1 MKKGISIWSIPNK
14 TLPEAFKLA
23 KELGYDGVEVGFNVD
38 DGELCMNTTEEEA
51 LKIKAAAEEAGIEL
65 YSLSSGAGWGVP
77 ATSDDPEVRE
87 KAKAIIRKQLEVAS
101 WLGCDTILVV
111 PGYCG
116 VSWRPTN
123 PVVPYDV
130 AYDRAFEAIKE
141 LAPYAE
147 EKKVAIGVE
156 NVWNKMFLSPLEMRD
171 FIDKIGSP
179 YVGVYLDV
187 GNMVQFG
194 YPEHWINIL
203 GSRIKKVHFKDFKI
217 ATNSFVD
224 LLEGD
229 IDFPAVMEA
238 FKNVGYDG
246 WCTAE
251 MGVYKNYPHTLLKVT
266 SLAMDEIF
274 A

>member
-1 MKKGISIWSIPNK
+1 MKKGISIWSIPDK
-14 TLPEAFKLA
+14 SLAEAFQLA
-23 KELGYDGVEVGFNVD
+23 KELGYEGVEVAFAPEG
-38 DGELCMNTTEEEA
+38 GELNMDTTEEDA
-51 LKIKAAAEEAGIEL
+51 LKIKTAANEAGIEL
-65 YSLSSGAGWGVP
+65 YSVCSGAGWSIP
-77 ATSDDPEVRE
+77 ITSDDPAIRE
-87 KAKAIIRKQLEVAS
+87 KAKAIIRKQLDVAA

-116 VSWRPTN
+116 VSWRPEN

-130 AYDRAFEAIKE
+130 AYERAYEAIRE

-156 NVWNKMFLSPLEMRD
+156 NVWNKMFLSPLELRD

-187 GNMVQFG
+187 GNMVQSG
-194 YPEHWINIL
+194 YPEQWINIL
-203 GSRIKKVHFKDFKI
+203 GSRIKKVHFKDFKV

-229 IDFPAVMEA
+229 INFPAVMEA
-238 FKNVGYDG
+238 FKKVNYDG

-251 MGVYKNYPHTLLKVT
+251 MSAYKNYPDAILKVT
-266 SLAMDEIF
+266 SVAMDEIF